1 MPCVLSRRG
10 AACAPES
17 RGFQEIPSVLAWPA
31 FCSMILGLS
40 CILEL
45 IMRAKEKRGPD
56 NNTATILRA
65 IP

>member
-1 MPCVLSRRG
+1 
-10 AACAPES
+10 
-17 RGFQEIPSVLAWPA
+17 
-31 FCSMILGLS
+31 MILGLS